1 MKTKRK
7 FINKFGLNK
16 EDFDSFE
23 DYLKEYKRL
32 YNALEETK
40 ARLRARGQTEESKA
54 ASRKRCKK
62 YRQTDKGKVSKKRYN
77 QTDKGKVSS
86 RVSSAKRRAT
96 KLQRTVGWSE
106 LEKITDFYKL
116 CPPGYHVD
124 HIIPLQGKL
133 VSGLHVLANL
143 QYLPAAENCS
153 KGNRYN
159 VDHILPLSKGGLHI
173 QSNLQVITEKANKLK
188 GDFA

>member
-86 RVSSAKRRAT
+86 RVSAAKRRANKIMAT
-96 KLQRTVGWSE
+96 PSWAN
-106 LEKITDFYKL
+106 LEKIKEIYKN
-116 CPPGYHVD
+116 CPEGYHVD
-124 HIIPLQGKL
+124 HIYPLRSKY
-133 VSGLHVLANL
+133 VCGLHVENNL
-143 QYLPAAENCS
+143 QYLPAKENCS
-153 KGNRYN
+153 KGNKFEPIWTDAQR
-159 VDHILPLSKGGLHI
+159 
-173 QSNLQVITEKANKLK
+173 E
-188 GDFA
+188 